1 MNSGS
6 LKMSVLSWMY
16 DLSIYFKCILILTNI
31 LTLFRSCCKG
41 GF

>member
-16 DLSIYFKCILILTNI
+16 DLSIYFKYILILTNMSYSIQI
-31 LTLFRSCCKG
+31 LL
-41 GF
+41 